1 MTKIMDG
8 YLSRT
13 STEPGVFTEG
23 AKKIYKDKLMS
34 FRPGPSAKVATK
46 NETA

>member
-23 AKKIYKDKLMS
+23 QKIYKDKLMS
-34 FRPGPSAKVATK
+34 FRPGPSAKVAMK
-46 NETA
+46 NETS